1 MGPPVPAV
9 TSARPSAVQGFRV
22 VADPA
27 ELLAAMLRDH
37 PEAWVGAIDRDARY
51 VPVPPSVPV
60 GAHRRLEGGWI
71 LDHVA
76 VGARAPLSGAWRAA
90 LESGHTVHEVQLAG
104 GHTAVFHLFM
114 LAATHGADIVVV
126 VADDGVDFSVAP
138 AVRDIQSSSR
148 FSRTLRDQ
156 SGRTI
161 EIDEAAPEVLGW
173 SAEHLLN
180 RTPPLERVHPDDQH
194 AAIEGWMATLAD
206 PSTGR
211 RTRLRLLRSDGTY
224 RWFEMTNFN
233 QLDDPDRPGVVTEF
247 LDISEEMAAH
257 EAVRAREQLL
267 HRLAETLPLGV
278 LQLAPDGAIVY
289 KNDYLADIIGEEG
302 AVDMAEQFTQTVD
315 EDRPLLERAFTTALV
330 DGADDDVVVRMTPRG
345 ADTERLV
352 RVITKTLLAENGD
365 VTGVIACISDV
376 TETERMGR
384 ELERRATFDALTG
397 CLNRA
402 TVLARLEAALAG
414 DGEGCAAIFLDL
426 DGFKSVN
433 DRGGHAVGD
442 EMLRAAARVLDDTT
456 RDGDAVGRLGG
467 DEFLVVA
474 TELRSATEAMEL
486 AGRIADAMRAHPTVL
501 GSHVPLQASIG
512 VAWAAPRSVSAHDLV
527 ERADAAMYTSKRE
540 SAGFPHLWQTG
551 SRGTRSA

>member
-1 MGPPVPAV
+1 M
-9 TSARPSAVQGFRV
+9 
-22 VADPA
+22 ADSA
-27 ELLAAMLRDH
+27 ELLAALLRDR
-37 PEAWVGAIDRDARY
+37 PDAWVGAIDRDARY
-51 VPVPPSVPV
+51 VPIPPSVPV
-60 GAHRRLEGGWI
+60 GAHRRLEGGWF

-76 VGARAPLSGAWRAA
+76 VGSRAPLSAAWRAA
-90 LESGHTVHEVQLAG
+90 IESGHSVHHVQLAG
-104 GHTAVFHLFM
+104 GGEAELHLFM
-114 LAATHGADIVVV
+114 LQAIHGADIVLAF
-126 VADDGVDFSVAP
+126 ADDGVDFSAAP
-138 AVRDIQSSSR
+138 AVPDIQASSR

-161 EIDEAAPEVLGW
+161 EIDDAAPEVLGW
-173 SAEHLLN
+173 SAEHLLS

-206 PSTGR
+206 PSTGC
-211 RTRLRLLRSDGTY
+211 RTRLRLLRADGTY

-278 LQLAPDGAIVY
+278 LQLDPDGLVVY
-289 KNDYLADIIGEEG
+289 RNDYLADIIGEDG
-302 AVDMAEQFTQTVD
+302 ATTMAEQFAQTVE
-315 EDRPLLERAFTTALV
+315 EDRPLLERAFATALV
-330 DGADDDVVVRMTPRG
+330 DGADDDVVIRMTPSG
-345 ADTERLV
+345 SPTERLV

-376 TETERMGR
+376 TETELMGR

-402 TVLARLEAALAG
+402 TVLARLDAALNADVG
-414 DGEGCAAIFLDL
+414 GCAAIFLDL

-433 DRGGHAVGD
+433 DRCGHAVGD
-442 EMLRAAARVLDDTT
+442 EMLKAAARVLDATT

-474 TELRSATEAMEL
+474 QELSSATEAMEL
-486 AGRIADAMRAHPTVL
+486 AARIADAMGTHPTVL
-501 GSHVPLQASIG
+501 GSHVPLRASIG
-512 VAWAAPRSVSAHDLV
+512 VAWAASRSVSAHDLV

-540 SAGFPHLWQTG
+540 AAGSPHLWQAG
-551 SRGTRSA
+551 GRSTRSA